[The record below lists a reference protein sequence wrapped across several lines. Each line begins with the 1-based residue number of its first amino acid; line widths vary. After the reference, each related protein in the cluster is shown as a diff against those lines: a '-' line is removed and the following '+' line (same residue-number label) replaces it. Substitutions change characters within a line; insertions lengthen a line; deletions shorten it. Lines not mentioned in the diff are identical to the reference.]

1 MNIIKILPNYD
12 IKIKRCLIID
22 LFSVLFLL
30 VPNKYLMT
38 KQQIKTW
45 CSILFITLITVK
57 GKDEPTYSGPQDLF
71 IKKDKSRSLI

>member
-1 MNIIKILPNYD
+1 
-12 IKIKRCLIID
+12 
-22 LFSVLFLL
+22 
-30 VPNKYLMT
+30 MT

-57 GKDEPTYSGPQDLF
+57 GKDEPTYSGSNQDLF